1 MKNEDKDLE
10 EYREDDKLEQIV
22 SIVFGTFIV
31 GFILFL
37 LI

>member
-1 MKNEDKDLE
+1 MKNEDKNLE

-22 SIVFGTFIV
+22 SVVFGTFIV

-37 LI
+37 MI

>member
-1 MKNEDKDLE
+1 MNKEDKNLE

-22 SIVFGTFIV
+22 SVVFGTFIV

>member
-22 SIVFGTFIV
+22 SVVFGTFIV

-37 LI
+37 MI